1 MSAKREVP
9 YEVAR
14 EGGLPTHEEFE
25 GVWTA
30 FANVAPRFGSYG
42 LSPNASGTARV
53 MRLQL

>member
-14 EGGLPTHEEFE
+14 EGGLPTYEEFE

-30 FANVAPRFGSYG
+30 FANVPPRC
-42 LSPNASGTARV
+42 RV
-53 MRLQL
+53 VWPVTERLGYRE